1 MKTSNFCQKV
11 KKEIVSS
18 IIGSVVKDSYIKY
31 LNSDSHEA
39 RALIFSAKWGIYKC
53 NS

>member
-1 MKTSNFCQKV
+1 MKISNFCQKV

-18 IIGSVVKDSYIKY
+18 LIGPVVKDSYIKS

-39 RALIFSAKWGIYKC
+39 RARIFSAKWGICKC
-53 NS
+53 NK